1 MLVDALKTT
10 TTYQQRRSPSVHPL
24 GTMGKH
30 PIYGAIIKC
39 QATGRYLLVC
49 GRRANKWS
57 LPKGHA
63 DYGESPFECLV
74 REVYEETGY
83 LHLPN
88 PLRSVTLRVGVYY
101 EFEVPEE
108 FQTAP
113 IDTNEVSECRWVT
126 VDEARALD
134 MNIDANAYFR
144 SLTI

>member
-1 MLVDALKTT
+1 MLVDALKTNT
-10 TTYQQRRSPSVHPL
+10 IYQPTRRPPM

-39 QATGRYLLVC
+39 QATGRYLIVC

-88 PLRSVTLRVGVYY
+88 PQRSVTLRVGVYY
-101 EFEVPEE
+101 EFEVQEE
-108 FQTAP
+108 FSTNP
-113 IDTNEVSECRWVT
+113 IDINEISECRWVT
-126 VDEARALD
+126 ANEAVALD
-134 MNIDANAYFR
+134 LNIDANAYFR
-144 SLTI
+144 SLTAS

>member
-1 MLVDALKTT
+1 MLVDALKTNT
-10 TTYQQRRSPSVHPL
+10 IYRPTRRPPM

-39 QATGRYLLVC
+39 QATGRYLIVC

-88 PLRSVTLRVGVYY
+88 PRRSVRLWAGVYY
-101 EFEVPEE
+101 EFEVQEE
-108 FQTAP
+108 FITNP
-113 IDTNEVSECRWVT
+113 IDTNEISECRWVT
-126 VDEARALD
+126 ANEAVALNL
-134 MNIDANAYFR
+134 NIDANTYFS
-144 SLTI
+144 SLTTS

>member
-1 MLVDALKTT
+1 MFVDALKTAT
-10 TTYQQRRSPSVHPL
+10 SYQPTRRPPM

-39 QATGRYLLVC
+39 QATDRYLLVC

-74 REVYEETGY
+74 REVYEETGF

-101 EFEVPEE
+101 EFVVDEE
-108 FQTAP
+108 FVTTP
-113 IDTNEVSECRWVT
+113 IDINEISECRWMT
-126 VDEARALD
+126 PQEAITLD
-134 MNIDANAYFR
+134 LNIDANAYFK
-144 SLTI
+144 SLIV